1 MARRPSQWRKRL
13 EPGIRVYENQ
23 ELFKLPDLSRMEV
36 AVSVHESVGPRVKAG
51 MRAGIRIASLGERV
65 LPGHVAAVP
74 PLSQVNWKEDDER
87 LRHFIVRV
95 QLDETPPKLLP
106 LMSAVVEIDTGRVAD
121 SLVIPV
127 GAMSILDRQQ
137 VCYVLGRDG
146 LERRA
151 IATRQSNRDWLEVT
165 SGLKEG
171 ERVLTRPRGATGDC
185 TPPGRTGAEG
195 RVRQRLHCP
204 DGGRR

>member
-1 MARRPSQWRKRL
+1 MPISGSRSIAAWFSRPQNGVVIVVRRPSQRRKRL

-87 LRHFIVRV
+87 LRHFLVRV

-106 LMSAVVEIDTGRVAD
+106 LMSAVVEIDTGRVVD

-137 VCYVLGRDG
+137 VCYV
-146 LERRA
+146 RA
-151 IATRQSNRDWLEVT
+151 ATVSSVARSPPASPTE
-165 SGLKEG
+165 
-171 ERVLTRPRGATGDC
+171 TGW
-185 TPPGRTGAEG
+185 R
-195 RVRQRLHCP
+195 
-204 DGGRR
+204 